1 MALRIHAKPTDNAL
15 HGLLARE
22 CIDRNAENGNAGCH
36 DQQYPRKRWRAQ
48 SLLPTLSRGMSR
60 FIILGRTAVIACVL
74 LSACAVQTGPAPQTP
89 DADTL
94 SSQPEAQHA
103 SSDAGAESSA
113 AAAEEV
119 VADPPATT
127 TDSLEVP
134 ATQQEF
140 RALTGSVTPEGTVVF
155 GEPNESKPMLV
166 EYLDYDCDYCRQHLL
181 EEEHWIN
188 EQYVASGNITLE
200 RRFLAVT
207 EAGKRMARAA
217 LCAGEQGRFHDMDTY
232 LLDTIPQS
240 DKDILV
246 GAKELKLNAKIFSA
260 CMQAEDGRVAMMG
273 APDSP
278 YPDIKRVP
286 TFVIGGQSWQG
297 LLSRDELQRTIEAA
311 IR

>member
-140 RALTGSVTPEGTVVF
+140 RALTGS
-155 GEPNESKPMLV
+155 
-166 EYLDYDCDYCRQHLL
+166 DDACC
-181 EEEHWIN
+181 
-188 EQYVASGNITLE
+188 ASGCEDRVSASGVCGAGPVCTAQADNKTQAITAVRPRMMKRDIPRE
-200 RRFLAVT
+200 SVGSSDCARQRFL
-207 EAGKRMARAA
+207 GY
-217 LCAGEQGRFHDMDTY
+217 CW
-232 LLDTIPQS
+232 S
-240 DKDILV
+240 
-246 GAKELKLNAKIFSA
+246 
-260 CMQAEDGRVAMMG
+260 
-273 APDSP
+273 
-278 YPDIKRVP
+278 
-286 TFVIGGQSWQG
+286 
-297 LLSRDELQRTIEAA
+297 
-311 IR
+311 